1 MPARINS
8 NYWSATKNSNDF
20 KPFTINSADVTAGA
34 GGILAGAA
42 LFGVSKYVEK
52 QLQNSSSS
60 DEVLGNIVTKNSE
73 FVSSTKTESEKPA
86 PADASKLGNF
96 LPNTNLLNILANQ
109 NQILQILCSGLLS
122 SSLSASQS
130 VEENKNVN
138 PNDKSKAEANQEA
151 IVRRENLYS
160 QPFTVRG
167 RVKIDQ
173 KTGYWTDPYT
183 GKLYNVLTG
192 DRIFESDLVSSKA
205 ETHTNTNAGSGS
217 VVSADVNFKEVLKSQ
232 ASINSE
238 ISKYISTIGENQKI
252 YNQNLIKVAENSAK
266 LVDSTK
272 NYSQAMRD
280 GLSGVKLNADVK
292 VRNTL
297 DASLSIDRPVEISL
311 PASYAE
317 NQKILS
323 ENSTKTLEIYKE
335 KAEYDKTSVAIKDL
349 DGNTIA
355 KASPREIALSRQAV
369 QARTYTDENNFEL
382 DNEALDLFDLPMP
395 NFKDLFDTELPSK
408 TLLKDVNNG

>member
-8 NYWSATKNSNDF
+8 NFWSAPKNSNDF

-34 GGILAGAA
+34 GGIVAGAA
-42 LFGVSKYVEK
+42 LFGLSKYVEK

-73 FVSSTKTESEKPA
+73 VVSSIKTESEKPA
-86 PADASKLGNF
+86 PADAPKLGNF

-109 NQILQILCSGLLS
+109 NQILQILCYGLLS
-122 SSLSASQS
+122 SSLPASQLTKDD
-130 VEENKNVN
+130 KNVDT
-138 PNDKSKAEANQEA
+138 NDKSKAEANQEA

-160 QPFTVRG
+160 QPFTIKG
-167 RVKIDQ
+167 RVIKDSNGFWLDPITQ
-173 KTGYWTDPYT
+173 KF
-183 GKLYNVLTG
+183 YNPING
-192 DRIFESDLVSSKA
+192 DRVFESDLISLKT
-205 ETHTNTNAGSGS
+205 ETHTNTNVGSGS
-217 VVSADVNFKEVLKSQ
+217 AVSADVNFKEVLKSQ
-232 ASINSE
+232 ANINSE
-238 ISKYISTIGENQKI
+238 ISKYISTIGENQKV
-252 YNQNLIKVAENSAK
+252 YNQNLEK
-266 LVDSTK
+266 LVTNSK
-272 NYSQAMRD
+272 GYSQAIKE
-280 GLSGVKLNADVK
+280 GLAGVKLDAKVDVK
-292 VRNTL
+292 NRV
-297 DASLSIDRPVEISL
+297 DASLSLDRPVEISL

>member
-8 NYWSATKNSNDF
+8 NFWSAPKNSNDF

-34 GGILAGAA
+34 GGIVAGAA
-42 LFGVSKYVEK
+42 LFGLSKYVEK

-73 FVSSTKTESEKPA
+73 VVSSAKTESEKPA

-130 VEENKNVN
+130 VEENKHVN

-160 QPFTVRG
+160 QPFTIKG
-167 RVKIDQ
+167 RVIKDSNGFWLDPITQ
-173 KTGYWTDPYT
+173 KF
-183 GKLYNVLTG
+183 YNPING

-217 VVSADVNFKEVLKSQ
+217 AVSADVNFKEVLKSQ
-232 ASINSE
+232 ANINSE
-238 ISKYISTIGENQKI
+238 ISKYISTIGENQKV
-252 YNQNLIKVAENSAK
+252 YNQNLEK
-266 LVDSTK
+266 LVTNSK
-272 NYSQAMRD
+272 GYSQAIKE
-280 GLSGVKLNADVK
+280 GLAGVKLDAKVDVK
-292 VRNTL
+292 NRV
-297 DASLSIDRPVEISL
+297 DASLSLDHPVEISL

-349 DGNTIA
+349 DGNTIT

-408 TLLKDVNNG
+408 TLLKDVK

>member
-8 NYWSATKNSNDF
+8 NFWSAPKNSNDF
-20 KPFTINSADVTAGA
+20 KPITINSADVTAGA
-34 GGILAGAA
+34 GGIVAGAA
-42 LFGVSKYVEK
+42 LFGLSKYVEK

-73 FVSSTKTESEKPA
+73 VVSSTKTESEKPA

-109 NQILQILCSGLLS
+109 NQILQILCYGLLS
-122 SSLSASQS
+122 SSLPASQLTKDD
-130 VEENKNVN
+130 KNVDT
-138 PNDKSKAEANQEA
+138 NDKSKAEANQEA
-151 IVRRENLYS
+151 IVRRENLYN
-160 QPFTVRG
+160 QPFTIKG
-167 RVKIDQ
+167 RVIKDSNGFWLDPITQ
-173 KTGYWTDPYT
+173 KF
-183 GKLYNVLTG
+183 YNPING
-192 DRIFESDLVSSKA
+192 DRIFESDLTSFKT
-205 ETHTNTNAGSGS
+205 ETHTNTNAGSNS
-217 VVSADVNFKEVLKSQ
+217 AVSADVNFKEVLKSQ
-232 ASINSE
+232 ANINSE
-238 ISKYISTIGENQKI
+238 ISKYISTIGENQKV
-252 YNQNLIKVAENSAK
+252 YNQNLEK
-266 LVDSTK
+266 LVTNSK
-272 NYSQAMRD
+272 GYSQAIKE
-280 GLSGVKLNADVK
+280 GLAGVKLDAKVDVK
-292 VRNTL
+292 NRV
-297 DASLSIDRPVEISL
+297 DASLSLDRPVEISL

-408 TLLKDVNNG
+408 TLLKDIK

>member
-8 NYWSATKNSNDF
+8 NFWSAPKNSNDF
-20 KPFTINSADVTAGA
+20 KPFTINSADITAGA
-34 GGILAGAA
+34 GGIVAGAA
-42 LFGVSKYVEK
+42 LFGISKYVEK

-60 DEVLGNIVTKNSE
+60 DEVLGNIVIKNSE
-73 FVSSTKTESEKPA
+73 VVSSTKTESEKPA

-109 NQILQILCSGLLS
+109 NQILQILCYGLLS
-122 SSLSASQS
+122 SSLPASQLTKDD
-130 VEENKNVN
+130 KNVDT
-138 PNDKSKAEANQEA
+138 NDKSKAEANQEA
-151 IVRRENLYS
+151 IVRRENLYN
-160 QPFTVRG
+160 QPFTIKG
-167 RVKIDQ
+167 RVIKDSNGFWLDPITQ
-173 KTGYWTDPYT
+173 KF
-183 GKLYNVLTG
+183 YNPING
-192 DRIFESDLVSSKA
+192 DRIFESDLTSFKT
-205 ETHTNTNAGSGS
+205 EIHTNTNAGSGS
-217 VVSADVNFKEVLKSQ
+217 AVSADVNFKEVLKSQ
-232 ASINSE
+232 ANINSE
-238 ISKYISTIGENQKI
+238 ISKYISTIGENQKV
-252 YNQNLIKVAENSAK
+252 YNQNLEK
-266 LVDSTK
+266 LVTNSK
-272 NYSQAMRD
+272 GYSQAIKE
-280 GLSGVKLNADVK
+280 GLAGVKLDAKVDVK
-292 VRNTL
+292 NRV
-297 DASLSIDRPVEISL
+297 DASLSLDRPVEISL

-382 DNEALDLFDLPMP
+382 DTEALDLFDLPMP

>member
-8 NYWSATKNSNDF
+8 NYWPDPKNSNDF
-20 KPFTINSADVTAGA
+20 KPITINPADATAAA
-34 GGILAGAA
+34 GGVVAGLA

-73 FVSSTKTESEKPA
+73 VVSSIKTESDKPA
-86 PADASKLGNF
+86 PTDAFKLGNF

-109 NQILQILCSGLLS
+109 NQILQILCYGLLS
-122 SSLSASQS
+122 SSLPASQS
-130 VEENKNVN
+130 AEENKNVN
-138 PNDKSKAEANQEA
+138 TNDKSKAEANQEA

-160 QPFTVRG
+160 QPFTVKG
-167 RVKIDQ
+167 RVIKDSNGLWLDPITQ
-173 KTGYWTDPYT
+173 KF
-183 GKLYNVLTG
+183 YNPLTG
-192 DRIFESDLVSSKA
+192 DRIFESDSTSSKA
-205 ETHTNTNAGSGS
+205 EVHTNTNAGSGS
-217 VVSADVNFKEVLKSQ
+217 AVSADVNFKEVLKSQ
-232 ASINSE
+232 ANINSE

-252 YNQNLIKVAENSAK
+252 YNQNLEK
-266 LVDSTK
+266 LVTNSRG
-272 NYSQAMRD
+272 YSQAIKE
-280 GLSGVKLNADVK
+280 GLAGVKLDAKVDVK
-292 VRNTL
+292 NRV
-297 DASLSIDRPVEISL
+297 DASLSLDRPVEISL

-408 TLLKDVNNG
+408 TLLKDVK

>member
-8 NYWSATKNSNDF
+8 NYWSAPNNSNDF
-20 KPFTINSADVTAGA
+20 KPITISPADAPAAA
-34 GGILAGAA
+34 GGVVAGLA

-73 FVSSTKTESEKPA
+73 VVSSVKTESEKPV
-86 PADASKLGNF
+86 PADTSKLGDF

-109 NQILQILCSGLLS
+109 NQILQILCYGLLS
-122 SSLSASQS
+122 SSLPASQLAKDD
-130 VEENKNVN
+130 KNVDT
-138 PNDKSKAEANQEA
+138 NDKSKAEANQEA
-151 IVRRENLYS
+151 IVRRENLYN
-160 QPFTVRG
+160 QPFTIKG
-167 RVKIDQ
+167 RVIKDSNGFWLDPITQ
-173 KTGYWTDPYT
+173 KF
-183 GKLYNVLTG
+183 YNPLTG
-192 DRIFESDLVSSKA
+192 DRIFESDLTSSKA

-217 VVSADVNFKEVLKSQ
+217 AVSADVNFKEVLKSQ
-232 ASINSE
+232 ADINSE

-272 NYSQAMRD
+272 GYSQAMRD

-292 VRNTL
+292 VKNTL
-297 DASLSIDRPVEISL
+297 DASLSIDHPVEISL

-369 QARTYTDENNFEL
+369 QARTFTDENNFEL

-395 NFKDLFDTELPSK
+395 NFKDLFDTELPSQS
-408 TLLKDVNNG
+408 LFKDMK

>member
-20 KPFTINSADVTAGA
+20 KPITINSADVTAGA

-42 LFGVSKYVEK
+42 LFGLSKYVEK

-60 DEVLGNIVTKNSE
+60 DEVLGNIVVKNSE
-73 FVSSTKTESEKPA
+73 VVSSAKTESEKPT

-109 NQILQILCSGLLS
+109 NQILQILCYGLLS
-122 SSLSASQS
+122 SSLPASQLTKDD
-130 VEENKNVN
+130 KNVN
-138 PNDKSKAEANQEA
+138 TNDKSKAEANQEA

-160 QPFTVRG
+160 QPFTIKG
-167 RVKIDQ
+167 RVIKDSNGFWVDPITQ
-173 KTGYWTDPYT
+173 KF
-183 GKLYNVLTG
+183 YNPITG
-192 DRIFESDLVSSKA
+192 DRIFESDLTSLKA

-217 VVSADVNFKEVLKSQ
+217 AASTDVNFKEVLKSQ
-232 ASINSE
+232 ANINSE
-238 ISKYISTIGENQKI
+238 ISKYISTIGENQKV
-252 YNQNLIKVAENSAK
+252 YNQNLEK
-266 LVDSTK
+266 LVVNSK
-272 NYSQAMRD
+272 GYSQAIKE
-280 GLSGVKLNADVK
+280 GLAGVKLDAKVDVK
-292 VRNTL
+292 NRV
-297 DASLSIDRPVEISL
+297 DASLSLDRPIEISL
-311 PASYAE
+311 PASYTE

-408 TLLKDVNNG
+408 TLLKDVK

>member
-8 NYWSATKNSNDF
+8 NYWPDQKNLNDF
-20 KPFTINSADVTAGA
+20 KPITISPADTTAAA
-34 GGILAGAA
+34 GGVVAGLA
-42 LFGVSKYVEK
+42 LFAVSKYVEK

-73 FVSSTKTESEKPA
+73 VVSSTKTESEKPA

-109 NQILQILCSGLLS
+109 NQILQILCYGLLS
-122 SSLSASQS
+122 SSLPASQLA
-130 VEENKNVN
+130 KDDKTADT
-138 PNDKSKAEANQEA
+138 NDKSKAEANQEA
-151 IVRRENLYS
+151 IVRRENLYN
-160 QPFTVRG
+160 QPFTVKG
-167 RVKIDQ
+167 RVIKDSNGLWLDPITQ
-173 KTGYWTDPYT
+173 KF
-183 GKLYNVLTG
+183 YNPLTG
-192 DRIFESDLVSSKA
+192 DRISESDLVSSKA
-205 ETHTNTNAGSGS
+205 ETHTNTNVGSGS
-217 VVSADVNFKEVLKSQ
+217 AVSADVNFKEVLKSQ
-232 ASINSE
+232 ADINSE

-272 NYSQAMRD
+272 GYSQAMRD
-280 GLSGVKLNADVK
+280 GLSSVKLNADVK

>member
-20 KPFTINSADVTAGA
+20 KPITINSADVTAGA

-52 QLQNSSSS
+52 QLENSSSS

-73 FVSSTKTESEKPA
+73 VVSSTKTESEKPA

-151 IVRRENLYS
+151 IVKRENLYN

-192 DRIFESDLVSSKA
+192 DRIFERDLVSSNA

-272 NYSQAMRD
+272 GYSQAMRD

-408 TLLKDVNNG
+408 TLLKDVE

>member
-8 NYWSATKNSNDF
+8 NYWSVTKNSNDF

-73 FVSSTKTESEKPA
+73 VVSSTKTESEKPA

-122 SSLSASQS
+122 SLSASQS

-160 QPFTVRG
+160 QPFTIKG
-167 RVKIDQ
+167 RVIKDSNGFWLDPITQ
-173 KTGYWTDPYT
+173 KF
-183 GKLYNVLTG
+183 YNPING
-192 DRIFESDLVSSKA
+192 DRIFESDLTSFKT

-217 VVSADVNFKEVLKSQ
+217 AVSADVNFKEFLKSQ

-272 NYSQAMRD
+272 GYSQAMRD

-408 TLLKDVNNG
+408 TLLKDVE

>member
-8 NYWSATKNSNDF
+8 NYWPDQKNLNDF
-20 KPFTINSADVTAGA
+20 KPITIIPADTTAAA
-34 GGILAGAA
+34 GGVVAGLA
-42 LFGVSKYVEK
+42 LFAVSKYVEK

-73 FVSSTKTESEKPA
+73 VVSSTKTESEKPA

-109 NQILQILCSGLLS
+109 NQILQILCYGLLS
-122 SSLSASQS
+122 SSLPASQLA
-130 VEENKNVN
+130 KDDKTADT
-138 PNDKSKAEANQEA
+138 NDKSKAEANQEA
-151 IVRRENLYS
+151 IVRRENLYN
-160 QPFTVRG
+160 QPFTVKG
-167 RVKIDQ
+167 RVIKDSNGLWLDPITQ
-173 KTGYWTDPYT
+173 KF
-183 GKLYNVLTG
+183 YNPLTG
-192 DRIFESDLVSSKA
+192 DRIFESDPTSSKA
-205 ETHTNTNAGSGS
+205 EAHTNTNVGSGS
-217 VVSADVNFKEVLKSQ
+217 AVSADVNFKEVLKTQ
-232 ASINSE
+232 ANINSE

-272 NYSQAMRD
+272 GYSQAMRD

-292 VRNTL
+292 VKNTL

-382 DNEALDLFDLPMP
+382 DTEALDLFDLPMP

-408 TLLKDVNNG
+408 TLLKDVK

>member
-8 NYWSATKNSNDF
+8 NFWSAPKNSNDF
-20 KPFTINSADVTAGA
+20 KPFTINSADITAGA
-34 GGILAGAA
+34 GGIVAGAA
-42 LFGVSKYVEK
+42 LFGISKYVEK

-60 DEVLGNIVTKNSE
+60 DEVLGNIVIKNSE
-73 FVSSTKTESEKPA
+73 VVSSTKTESEKPA

-109 NQILQILCSGLLS
+109 NQILQILCYGLLS
-122 SSLSASQS
+122 SSLPASQLTKDD
-130 VEENKNVN
+130 KNVDT
-138 PNDKSKAEANQEA
+138 NDKSKAEANQEA
-151 IVRRENLYS
+151 IVRRENLYN
-160 QPFTVRG
+160 QPFTIKG
-167 RVKIDQ
+167 RVIKDSNGFWLDPITQ
-173 KTGYWTDPYT
+173 KF
-183 GKLYNVLTG
+183 YNPING
-192 DRIFESDLVSSKA
+192 DRIFESDLTSFKT
-205 ETHTNTNAGSGS
+205 EIHTNTNAGSGS
-217 VVSADVNFKEVLKSQ
+217 AVSADVNFKEVLKSQ
-232 ASINSE
+232 ANINSE
-238 ISKYISTIGENQKI
+238 ISKYISTIGENQKV
-252 YNQNLIKVAENSAK
+252 YNQNLEK
-266 LVDSTK
+266 LVTNSK
-272 NYSQAMRD
+272 GYSQAIKE
-280 GLSGVKLNADVK
+280 GLAGVKLDAKVDVK
-292 VRNTL
+292 NRV
-297 DASLSIDRPVEISL
+297 DASLSLDRPVEISL

-349 DGNTIA
+349 DGNTIT

-382 DNEALDLFDLPMP
+382 DTEALDLFDLPMP

>member
-8 NYWSATKNSNDF
+8 NFWSAPKNSNDF
-20 KPFTINSADVTAGA
+20 KPFTINSADITAGA
-34 GGILAGAA
+34 GGIVAGAA
-42 LFGVSKYVEK
+42 LFGISKYVEK

-73 FVSSTKTESEKPA
+73 VVSFTKTESEKPA

-109 NQILQILCSGLLS
+109 NQILQILCYGLLS
-122 SSLSASQS
+122 SSLPASQLTKDD
-130 VEENKNVN
+130 KNVDT
-138 PNDKSKAEANQEA
+138 NDKSKAEANQEA
-151 IVRRENLYS
+151 IVRRENLYN
-160 QPFTVRG
+160 QPFTIKG
-167 RVKIDQ
+167 RVIKDSNGFWLDPITQ
-173 KTGYWTDPYT
+173 KF
-183 GKLYNVLTG
+183 YNPING
-192 DRIFESDLVSSKA
+192 DRIFENDLTSFKT

-217 VVSADVNFKEVLKSQ
+217 AVSADINFKEVLKSQ
-232 ASINSE
+232 ANINSE
-238 ISKYISTIGENQKI
+238 ISKYISTIGENQKV
-252 YNQNLIKVAENSAK
+252 YNQNLEK
-266 LVDSTK
+266 LVTNSK
-272 NYSQAMRD
+272 GYSQAIKE
-280 GLSGVKLNADVK
+280 GLAGVKLDAKVDVK
-292 VRNTL
+292 NRV

>member
-8 NYWSATKNSNDF
+8 NFWSAPKNSNDF
-20 KPFTINSADVTAGA
+20 KPITINPADATAAA
-34 GGILAGAA
+34 GGVVAGLA

-60 DEVLGNIVTKNSE
+60 DEILGNIVTKNSE
-73 FVSSTKTESEKPA
+73 VVSSVKTESEKPA

-109 NQILQILCSGLLS
+109 NQILQILCYGLLS
-122 SSLSASQS
+122 SSLPASQLTKDD
-130 VEENKNVN
+130 KNVN
-138 PNDKSKAEANQEA
+138 TNDKSKAEANQEA

-160 QPFTVRG
+160 QPFTIKG
-167 RVKIDQ
+167 RVIKDSNGFWLDPITQ
-173 KTGYWTDPYT
+173 KF
-183 GKLYNVLTG
+183 YNPLTG
-192 DRIFESDLVSSKA
+192 DRIFESDLTSLKA

-217 VVSADVNFKEVLKSQ
+217 AVSADVNFKEVLKSQ
-232 ASINSE
+232 ANINSE
-238 ISKYISTIGENQKI
+238 ISKYISTIGENQKV
-252 YNQNLIKVAENSAK
+252 YNQNLEK
-266 LVDSTK
+266 LVVNSK
-272 NYSQAMRD
+272 GYSQAIKE
-280 GLSGVKLNADVK
+280 GLAGVKLDAKVDVK
-292 VRNTL
+292 NRV
-297 DASLSIDRPVEISL
+297 DASLSLDRPVEISL

-395 NFKDLFDTELPSK
+395 NFKDLFDTELPST
-408 TLLKDVNNG
+408 TLLKDVK

>member
-1 MPARINS
+1 MPAHINS
-8 NYWSATKNSNDF
+8 NYWSASKNSNDF
-20 KPFTINSADVTAGA
+20 KPITINPADATAAA
-34 GGILAGAA
+34 GGVVAGLA

-73 FVSSTKTESEKPA
+73 VVSSIKTESDKPV
-86 PADASKLGNF
+86 PTDAFKLGNF

-109 NQILQILCSGLLS
+109 NQILQILCYGLLS
-122 SSLSASQS
+122 SSLPASQS
-130 VEENKNVN
+130 AEENKNVN
-138 PNDKSKAEANQEA
+138 TNDKSKAEANQEA

-160 QPFTVRG
+160 QPFTVKG
-167 RVKIDQ
+167 RVIKDSNGLWLDPITQ
-173 KTGYWTDPYT
+173 KF
-183 GKLYNVLTG
+183 YNPLTG
-192 DRIFESDLVSSKA
+192 DRIFESDSTSSKA
-205 ETHTNTNAGSGS
+205 EVHTNTNAGSGS
-217 VVSADVNFKEVLKSQ
+217 AVSADVNFKEVLKSQ
-232 ASINSE
+232 ANINSE
-238 ISKYISTIGENQKI
+238 ISKYIYTIGENQKI

-272 NYSQAMRD
+272 GYSQAMRD

-292 VRNTL
+292 VKNTL

-335 KAEYDKTSVAIKDL
+335 KAEYDKTAVAIKDL

-408 TLLKDVNNG
+408 TLLKDVK

>member
-20 KPFTINSADVTAGA
+20 KPITINSADVTAGA

-42 LFGVSKYVEK
+42 LFGLSKYVEK

-73 FVSSTKTESEKPA
+73 VVSSAKTESEKPA

-151 IVRRENLYS
+151 IVKRENLYN

-183 GKLYNVLTG
+183 GKLYNPLTG
-192 DRIFESDLVSSKA
+192 DRIFESDLTSLKA

-217 VVSADVNFKEVLKSQ
+217 AVSTDVNFKEVLKSQ
-232 ASINSE
+232 ANINSE

-272 NYSQAMRD
+272 GYSQAMRD

-408 TLLKDVNNG
+408 TLLKDVE

>member
-8 NYWSATKNSNDF
+8 NFWPAPKNSNDF

-34 GGILAGAA
+34 VGIVAGAA
-42 LFGVSKYVEK
+42 LFGLSKYVEK
-52 QLQNSSSS
+52 QLENSSSS

-73 FVSSTKTESEKPA
+73 VVSSAKTESEKPA
-86 PADASKLGNF
+86 SADASKLGNF

-130 VEENKNVN
+130 VEENKHVN

-160 QPFTVRG
+160 QPFTIKG
-167 RVKIDQ
+167 RVIKDSNGFLLDPITQ
-173 KTGYWTDPYT
+173 KF
-183 GKLYNVLTG
+183 YNPING

-205 ETHTNTNAGSGS
+205 ETHTNTNVGSGS
-217 VVSADVNFKEVLKSQ
+217 AVSADVNFKEVLKSQ
-232 ASINSE
+232 ANINSE

-272 NYSQAMRD
+272 GYSQAMRD
-280 GLSGVKLNADVK
+280 GLSSVKLNADVK
-292 VRNTL
+292 VKNTL

-408 TLLKDVNNG
+408 TLLKDVK

>member
-8 NYWSATKNSNDF
+8 NYWSAPNNSNDF
-20 KPFTINSADVTAGA
+20 KPITISPADAPAAA
-34 GGILAGAA
+34 GGVVAGLA

-73 FVSSTKTESEKPA
+73 VVSSVKTESEKPV
-86 PADASKLGNF
+86 PADTSKLGDF

-109 NQILQILCSGLLS
+109 NQILQILCYGLLS
-122 SSLSASQS
+122 SSLPASQLAKDD
-130 VEENKNVN
+130 KNVDT
-138 PNDKSKAEANQEA
+138 NDKSKAEANQEA
-151 IVRRENLYS
+151 IVRRENLYN
-160 QPFTVRG
+160 QPFTIKG
-167 RVKIDQ
+167 RVIKDSNGFWLDPITQ
-173 KTGYWTDPYT
+173 KF
-183 GKLYNVLTG
+183 YNPLTG
-192 DRIFESDLVSSKA
+192 DRIFESDFTSSKA

-217 VVSADVNFKEVLKSQ
+217 AVSADVNFKEVLKSQ
-232 ASINSE
+232 ADINSE

-272 NYSQAMRD
+272 GYSQAMRD

-292 VRNTL
+292 VKNTL
-297 DASLSIDRPVEISL
+297 DASLSIDHPVEISL

-369 QARTYTDENNFEL
+369 QARTFTDENNFEL

-395 NFKDLFDTELPSK
+395 NFKDLFDTELPSQS
-408 TLLKDVNNG
+408 LFKDMK

>member
-8 NYWSATKNSNDF
+8 NYWPDQKNLNDF
-20 KPFTINSADVTAGA
+20 KPITISPADTTAAA
-34 GGILAGAA
+34 GGIVAGLA
-42 LFGVSKYVEK
+42 LFAVSKYVEK

-73 FVSSTKTESEKPA
+73 VVSSAKTESEKPA

-109 NQILQILCSGLLS
+109 NQILQILCYGLLS

-130 VEENKNVN
+130 TEEDKAVDT
-138 PNDKSKAEANQEA
+138 NDKSKAEANQEA

-160 QPFTVRG
+160 QPFTIKG
-167 RVKIDQ
+167 RVIKDSNGLWLDPITQ
-173 KTGYWTDPYT
+173 KF
-183 GKLYNVLTG
+183 YNPLTG

-217 VVSADVNFKEVLKSQ
+217 AVSADVNFKEVLKSQ
-232 ASINSE
+232 ADINSE

-272 NYSQAMRD
+272 GYSQAMRD

>member
-8 NYWSATKNSNDF
+8 NFWSAPKNSNDF

-34 GGILAGAA
+34 GGIVAGAA

-60 DEVLGNIVTKNSE
+60 DEVLGNIVVKNSE
-73 FVSSTKTESEKPA
+73 VVSSAKTESEKPA

-109 NQILQILCSGLLS
+109 NQILQILCYGLLS
-122 SSLSASQS
+122 SSLPASQLTKDD
-130 VEENKNVN
+130 KNVN
-138 PNDKSKAEANQEA
+138 TNDKSKAEANQEA

-160 QPFTVRG
+160 QPFTIKG
-167 RVKIDQ
+167 RVIKDSNGFWLDPITQ
-173 KTGYWTDPYT
+173 KF
-183 GKLYNVLTG
+183 YNPITG
-192 DRIFESDLVSSKA
+192 DRIFESDLTSLKA

-217 VVSADVNFKEVLKSQ
+217 AVSTDVNFKEVLKSQ
-232 ASINSE
+232 ANINSE
-238 ISKYISTIGENQKI
+238 ISKYISTIGENQKV
-252 YNQNLIKVAENSAK
+252 YNQNLEK
-266 LVDSTK
+266 LVVNSK
-272 NYSQAMRD
+272 GYSQAIKE
-280 GLSGVKLNADVK
+280 GLAGVKLDAKVDVK
-292 VRNTL
+292 NRV
-297 DASLSIDRPVEISL
+297 DASLSLDRPVEISL
-311 PASYAE
+311 PASYTE

-408 TLLKDVNNG
+408 TLLKDVK

>member
-8 NYWSATKNSNDF
+8 NFWSALKNSNDF
-20 KPFTINSADVTAGA
+20 KPITINSADVTAGA
-34 GGILAGAA
+34 GGIVAGAA
-42 LFGVSKYVEK
+42 LFGLSKYVEK

-73 FVSSTKTESEKPA
+73 VVSSTKTESEKPA

-109 NQILQILCSGLLS
+109 NQILQILCYGLLS
-122 SSLSASQS
+122 SSLPASQLTKDD
-130 VEENKNVN
+130 KNVDT
-138 PNDKSKAEANQEA
+138 NDKSKAEANQEA
-151 IVRRENLYS
+151 IVRRENLYN
-160 QPFTVRG
+160 QPFTIKG
-167 RVKIDQ
+167 RVIKDSNGFWLDPITQ
-173 KTGYWTDPYT
+173 KF
-183 GKLYNVLTG
+183 YNPING
-192 DRIFESDLVSSKA
+192 DRIFESDLTSFKT
-205 ETHTNTNAGSGS
+205 ETHTNTNAGSNS
-217 VVSADVNFKEVLKSQ
+217 AVSADVNFKEVLKSQ

-238 ISKYISTIGENQKI
+238 ISKYISTIGENQKV
-252 YNQNLIKVAENSAK
+252 YNQNLEK
-266 LVDSTK
+266 LVTNSK
-272 NYSQAMRD
+272 GYSQAIKE
-280 GLSGVKLNADVK
+280 GLAGVKLDAKVDVK
-292 VRNTL
+292 NRV
-297 DASLSIDRPVEISL
+297 DASLSLDRPVEISL

-382 DNEALDLFDLPMP
+382 DTEALDLFDLPMP

-408 TLLKDVNNG
+408 TLLKDVK

>member
-8 NYWSATKNSNDF
+8 NFWSASKNSNDF
-20 KPFTINSADVTAGA
+20 EPITINPADATAAA
-34 GGILAGAA
+34 GGVVAGLA

-73 FVSSTKTESEKPA
+73 VVSSVKTESEKPA

-109 NQILQILCSGLLS
+109 NQILQILCYGLLS
-122 SSLSASQS
+122 SSLPASQS
-130 VEENKNVN
+130 VEENKNVDT
-138 PNDKSKAEANQEA
+138 NDKSKAEANQEA
-151 IVRRENLYS
+151 IIRRENLYS
-160 QPFTVRG
+160 QPFTVKG
-167 RVKIDQ
+167 RVIKDSNGLWLDPITQ
-173 KTGYWTDPYT
+173 KF
-183 GKLYNVLTG
+183 YNPLTG
-192 DRIFESDLVSSKA
+192 DRIFESDSTSSKA
-205 ETHTNTNAGSGS
+205 EAHTNTNAGSGS
-217 VVSADVNFKEVLKSQ
+217 AVSADVNFKEVLKSQ
-232 ASINSE
+232 ANINSE

-272 NYSQAMRD
+272 GYSQAMRD

-349 DGNTIA
+349 DGNTIT

-408 TLLKDVNNG
+408 TLLKDVK